1 MEITRIKEKKSL
13 HTFKDST
20 EIISLSLFLLTQIAP
35 KKFYRTAII
44 ENIKSDHPS
53 FAYERWSQLI
63 NLVTMEYYS
72 TSQISFVSS
81 SSMKL

>member
-1 MEITRIKEKKSL
+1 MT
-13 HTFKDST
+13 
-20 EIISLSLFLLTQIAP
+20 
-35 KKFYRTAII
+35 KKFVLIDADVRYFI